1 MDQPGN
7 ILARGSQPA
16 ADRMR
21 ELLARTVQDQFTDQ
35 RSNAGA
41 LEDIRQRME
50 GLEWL
55 VKEVREREVPGM
67 TTQLDELSRR
77 LEESAQ
83 KPPQWAESLAEHME
97 LLRSQVAPVG
107 ELHSMWADVG
117 TVSENVEVALPQ
129 LQAVCDAVGQAVEA
143 LRAQD
148 DRLTKL
154 QQSVGKLQQS
164 MESAASRFSRLDKSL
179 AELSQRTGQ
188 LDKEISAVKGRAEVS
203 FGALTAKV
211 DQTAE
216 ATSRQFTQSLETV
229 SGTVEGL
236 SGQLTNVSGQVDLVG
251 GQIQA
256 VHGRIERLD
265 ERLADTDDKLGS
277 LDTRLTSTDEKIGSA
292 DTRVAGLD
300 ARLERLDERLDDQ
313 YDRVSAIGNALG
325 GTDARLGALDSRLE
339 QLDDQLGEHG
349 RGLTSVEGKLGTVA
363 GRLGMVDG
371 KVGTLG
377 GRFDGLETRLEGIG
391 ARVDSLGDSFGARI
405 EVFGTR
411 IDGLG
416 STVGARI
423 DGLSDSFGT
432 RIEGLSDTVGTRI
445 EGLGDKFG
453 QLDGR
458 LEVASGH
465 VVGVTGQLETLG
477 KELAAVGTRVDRT
490 AEQVAGQIEPLA
502 DELRSRPGHMDI
514 QEILGKIVDAAQS
527 DVATQ
532 LGSLEETVLTLA
544 EALLRP
550 NGRSEARVPERTK
563 ARSVPP
569 PRDGA
574 TV

>member
-107 ELHSMWADVG
+107 ELHSLWADVG

-129 LQAVCDAVGQAVEA
+129 LQSVCDAVGQAVEA
-143 LRAQD
+143 LRTQD

-377 GRFDGLETRLEGIG
+377 GRFDGLEARLEGVG

-405 EVFGTR
+405 DTFGTR

-432 RIEGLSDTVGTRI
+432 RIEGL
-445 EGLGDKFG
+445 GDKFG

-458 LEVASGH
+458 LEIASGH

-514 QEILGKIVDAAQS
+514 QEILGKIVDAAQN

-550 NGRSEARVPERTK
+550 NGRPEVRVPERTE
-563 ARSVPP
+563 ARSVPA